1 MFQKEN
7 ERERE
12 RREGGREHRYYLHN
26 TRYHSLINYGN
37 VSSRGAS
44 ITQRVSSSADSLAGR
59 DLSFLLD
66 CQQRSRILRV
76 AQRVWWAW
84 CSSGCMRLRESG
96 AEKKRTN
103 EKRYRNGQERFLETN
118 VSDLTL
124 PSDLRRP
131 IAIATFDRRLTNDL
145 YDRRKF
151 GPGAESFFNSLR
163 RKTRKNC

>member
-1 MFQKEN
+1 M
-7 ERERE
+7 
-12 RREGGREHRYYLHN
+12 RREEGREHRYYLHN

-84 CSSGCMRLRESG
+84 CSSGCMRFRESG

-118 VSDLTL
+118 VSDLTPVGFKETHRDRYFRS
-124 PSDLRRP
+124 PSNER
-131 IAIATFDRRLTNDL
+131 
-145 YDRRKF
+145 
-151 GPGAESFFNSLR
+151 SLR
-163 RKTRKNC
+163 SEKIWSRCRVVL